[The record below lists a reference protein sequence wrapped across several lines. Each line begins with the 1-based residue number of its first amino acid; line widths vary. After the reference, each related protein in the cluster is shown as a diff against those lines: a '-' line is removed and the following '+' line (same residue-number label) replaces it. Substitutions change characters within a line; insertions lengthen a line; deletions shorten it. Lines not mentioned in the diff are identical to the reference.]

1 MKKIYYFSALILAL
15 SLTACAP
22 SEVDD
27 LFHESPAARMDNA
40 VKNYTDLFQ
49 SNGGRWLMQY
59 FCNAGE
65 PGYNYIMTFHNDGT
79 VDISTK
85 NSQVNGGAFITD
97 KSLWEVVSDYGPVLS
112 FNTYNKAFH
121 VFANPELELG
131 TAGTSTSTYGK
142 GHEGDYE
149 FVIISNT
156 DDMVKLR
163 GKKTG
168 ITIIMRRLSTDDAP
182 TDESYFTSL
191 TSVLNAT
198 FSNRVNNYILTT
210 ASGKRYICNGDGGP
224 INSMFW
230 SFYPEG
236 GSLLDNG
243 EYMNAI
249 FTAKGIHFMEP
260 LTFLTEY
267 DANDVAAQSFDI
279 QADGTL
285 LCNEDGV
292 TTIKGPALADLF
304 HQKQIGWNLSKTDG
318 EISGDFLTIFNQI
331 VDEAYTTKIEGK
343 VRNYRFQWFQ
353 LGYDN
358 SKAKYRLYFKYHT
371 ATSAVGSIYVNHEI
385 IDDHTI
391 KFSFDPN
398 RADAFDNNGRQFY
411 GWLPSLRTMVDLL
424 CTGEYEL
431 SADNFMVSNPMLM
444 KSKSNPNNFVY
455 IKFDTASL

>member
-1 MKKIYYFSALILAL
+1 MKKLFYFSALILTL

-27 LFHESPAARMDNA
+27 LFDENPATRLDNA
-40 VKNYTDLFQ
+40 IKNYTELFQ

-65 PGYNYIMTFHNDGT
+65 PGYNFIMTFHNDGT

-85 NSQVNGGAFITD
+85 NSQVNDGQFITD
-97 KSLWEVVSDYGPVLS
+97 RSLWEVVSDYGPVLS
-112 FNTYNKAFH
+112 FNTCNKAFH
-121 VFANPELELG
+121 VFSNPELELG
-131 TAGTSTSTYGK
+131 TSGTSSSTYGK

-149 FVIISNT
+149 FVIISADENQ
-156 DDMVKLR
+156 VKLR
-163 GKKTG
+163 GKKTA
-168 ITIIMRRLSTDDAP
+168 ITIIMRRLSTEDAA
-182 TDESYFTSL
+182 TDEEYFTKL

-198 FSNRVNNYILTT
+198 FSNRINNYILTT
-210 ASGKRYICNGDGGP
+210 ASGKRYICNGDEGP

-249 FTAKGIHFMEP
+249 FTTKGVHFMEP
-260 LTFLTEY
+260 LGFLHEY
-267 DANDVAAQSFDI
+267 DENDVAAQSFDL
-279 QADGTL
+279 QPDGTL
-285 LCNEDGV
+285 LCNEDGL
-292 TTIKGPALADLF
+292 TTIKGPAFADLF
-304 HQKQIGWNLSKTDG
+304 HQKQIGWTLIDLN
-318 EISGDFLTIFNQI
+318 GDFLTIFNQI
-331 VDEAYTTKIEGK
+331 VDEAKTTKVNNK
-343 VRNYRFQWFQ
+343 PLNYKFQWLQ

-358 SKAKYRLYFKYHT
+358 TKAKYRLYFRFNTGNNY
-371 ATSAVGSIYVNHEI
+371 GSIYVNHEI

-398 RADAFDNNGRQFY
+398 AEVPYDTNGGKLY
-411 GWLPSLRTMVDLL
+411 GWLPGLRAMVELL

-431 SADNFMVSNPMLM
+431 SSDNFMVSNPMLM
-444 KSKSNPNNFVY
+444 KSKSNPANFTSL
-455 IKFDTASL
+455 KFDTASL

>member
-1 MKKIYYFSALILAL
+1 MKKIFYISALILTL
-15 SLTACAP
+15 SLVACAP

-27 LFHESPAARMDNA
+27 LFDESPALRMDNA
-40 VKNYTDLFQ
+40 VKSYTELFQ

-59 FCNAGE
+59 FCSAGE

-85 NSQVNGGAFITD
+85 NSVVNSGNFITS

-112 FNTYNKAFH
+112 FNTYNDAFH
-121 VFANPELELG
+121 VFSNPEIELG
-131 TAGTSTSTYGK
+131 TAGTSASTYGK

-149 FVIISNT
+149 FVIISSDENQ
-156 DDMVKLR
+156 VKLR

-168 ITIIMRRLSTDDAP
+168 ITIMMKRLTTQEAA
-182 TDESYFTSL
+182 TDEEYFTNL
-191 TSVLNAT
+191 TTVLNAT
-198 FSNRVNNYILTT
+198 FNNRINNYVLTT

-249 FTAKGIHFMEP
+249 FSASGVRFMEP
-260 LTFLTEY
+260 LDFLHEY
-267 DANDVAAQSFDI
+267 DENDVAAQSFEI
-279 QADGTL
+279 QPDGTL
-285 LCNEDGV
+285 LCTEDGL

-304 HQKQIGWNLSKTDG
+304 HQKQIGWTFSKVDG
-318 EISGDFLTIFNQI
+318 EIGGDFLTLFNQI
-331 VDEAYTTKIEGK
+331 VAEAKDTKVNNK
-343 VRNYRFQWFQ
+343 PLNYKFQWLQ

-358 SKAKYRLYFKYHT
+358 TKAKYRLYFRYN
-371 ATSAVGSIYVNHEI
+371 SGNNYGSVYVNHEI
-385 IDDHTI
+385 INENTI

-398 RADAFDNNGRQFY
+398 AETPYDTNGGKLY
-411 GWLPSLRTMVDLL
+411 DWLPSIRAMVELI
-424 CTGEYEL
+424 CNGEYEL
-431 SADNFMVSNPMLM
+431 SSDNKMVSNPMLL
-444 KSKSNPNNFVY
+444 KSKSKPANFVLM
-455 IKFDTASL
+455 KFETANL

>member
-1 MKKIYYFSALILAL
+1 M
-15 SLTACAP
+15 
-22 SEVDD
+22 E
-27 LFHESPAARMDNA
+27 
-40 VKNYTDLFQ
+40 
-49 SNGGRWLMQY
+49 Y

-131 TAGTSTSTYGK
+131 TSGTSSSTYGK

-149 FVIISNT
+149 FVIINA
-156 DDMVKLR
+156 DENQVKLR
-163 GKKTG
+163 GKKTA
-168 ITIIMRRLSTDDAP
+168 ITIIMRRLSAEDGA
-182 TDESYFTSL
+182 TDEEYFTNL

-198 FSNRVNNYILTT
+198 FSNRINNYILTT
-210 ASGKRYICNGDGGP
+210 ASGKRYICNGDEGP

-249 FTAKGIHFMEP
+249 FTTKGVHFMEP
-260 LTFLTEY
+260 LSFLTEY
-267 DANDVAAQSFDI
+267 DENDVAAQSFDI
-279 QADGTL
+279 QPDGTL

-304 HQKQIGWNLSKTDG
+304 HQKQIGWTLIDLN
-318 EISGDFLTIFNQI
+318 GDFLTIFNQI
-331 VDEAYTTKIEGK
+331 VDEAKTTKVNNK
-343 VRNYRFQWFQ
+343 PLNYKFQWLQ

-358 SKAKYRLYFKYHT
+358 TKAKYRLYFRFNTGNNY
-371 ATSAVGSIYVNHEI
+371 GSIYVDHQI

-398 RADAFDNNGRQFY
+398 AELPYDTNGGKLY
-411 GWLPSLRTMVDLL
+411 GWLPGLRAMVDLL

-431 SADNFMVSNPMLM
+431 SATNFMVSNPMLM
-444 KSKSNPNNFVY
+444 KSKSNPANFTSL
-455 IKFDTASL
+455 KFDTASL

>member
-1 MKKIYYFSALILAL
+1 MKKLFYFSAFILTL

-27 LFHESPAARMDNA
+27 LFDENPAVRLDNA
-40 VKNYTDLFQ
+40 IKNYTELFQ

-59 FCNAGE
+59 FCSASE

-85 NSQVNGGAFITD
+85 NSEVNGGAFITD

-121 VFANPELELG
+121 VFSNPEIELG
-131 TAGTSTSTYGK
+131 TSGTSSSTYGK

-149 FVIISNT
+149 FVIISADN
-156 DDMVKLR
+156 DQVKLR
-163 GKKTG
+163 GKKTA
-168 ITIIMRRLSTDDAP
+168 ITIIMRRLSAEEAP
-182 TDESYFTSL
+182 TDEDYFANL
-191 TSVLNAT
+191 TTVLNST
-198 FSNRVNNYILTT
+198 FSNRINNYILTT

-249 FTAKGIHFMEP
+249 FTTHGVRFMEP
-260 LTFLTEY
+260 LSFLTEY
-267 DANDVAAQSFDI
+267 DENDVAAQSFEI
-279 QADGTL
+279 QPDGTL
-285 LCNEDGV
+285 LCTEDGL

-304 HQKQIGWNLSKTDG
+304 HQKQIGWTLIDLN
-318 EISGDFLTIFNQI
+318 GDFLTTFNQI
-331 VDEAYTTKIEGK
+331 VDEAKTTKVNNK
-343 VRNYRFQWFQ
+343 PLNYKFQWLQ

-358 SKAKYRLYFKYHT
+358 TKAKYRLYFRFNTGNNY
-371 ATSAVGSIYVNHEI
+371 GSIYVNHEI

-398 RADAFDNNGRQFY
+398 AEVAYDTNGGKLY
-411 GWLPSLRTMVDLL
+411 GWLPSLRAMVELL

-431 SADNFMVSNPMLM
+431 SATNFMVSNPLLM
-444 KSKSNPNNFVY
+444 KSKSNPANY
-455 IKFDTASL
+455 TSLKFDTASL